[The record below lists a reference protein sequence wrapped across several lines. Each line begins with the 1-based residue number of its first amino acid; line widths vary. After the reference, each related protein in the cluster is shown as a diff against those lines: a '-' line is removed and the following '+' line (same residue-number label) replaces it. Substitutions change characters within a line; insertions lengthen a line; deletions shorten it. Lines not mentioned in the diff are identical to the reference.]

1 MPRILSNLSLIAVL
15 AMGTSLSAQE
25 ASTEAEAA
33 PATEAQAAEPQAA
46 EPQATDAQATD
57 AQQAEAPAE
66 SAPPAPESDAA
77 GAAADGLDR
86 GREAKEEPSYIK
98 ATYDDWQMKCFRTG
112 TEEDLCQMYQLLT
125 EDAGNPVAEFSL
137 YRLPKGAPVVAGATI
152 AVPLGTL
159 LSEEIKISIDGGKA
173 KSYAYSFCSMGGCF
187 ARIGLAQADV
197 DALKRGVK
205 ATLEI
210 VPAQAPDQK
219 VRIDVSLKGFTAA
232 FDNASV
238 LQQ

>member
-1 MPRILSNLSLIAVL
+1 MPKFLSNLSLIAVL

-25 ASTEAEAA
+25 ATTEAEAA
-33 PATEAQAAEPQAA
+33 PAADAAAPA
-46 EPQATDAQATD
+46 P
-57 AQQAEAPAE
+57 EAPA
-66 SAPPAPESDAA
+66 ADATPAPEGAVAA
-77 GAAADGLDR
+77 PEGLDQ
-86 GREAKEEPSYIK
+86 GRVVEEDPSYIK

-125 EDAGNPVAEFSL
+125 EEAGNPVAEFSL

-152 AVPLGTL
+152 AAPLGTL
-159 LSEEIKISIDGGKA
+159 LTEEIKLSIDGGKA
-173 KSYAYSFCSMGGCF
+173 KSYAYSFCTMAGCF
-187 ARIGLAQADV
+187 ARIGLSQADV

-205 ATLEI
+205 AMLEI
-210 VPAQAPDQK
+210 VPAQAPDQRVK
-219 VRIDVSLKGFTAA
+219 IGVSLKGFTSA